1 MLNKTQYAAS
11 DGSRGEYRRNSTF
24 CSSLALPSMGE
35 FNYLTND
42 ILHHREF
49 VKLKDYFHHTHHIY
63 DHVVRVAYLSYF
75 FSKLLGLDYI
85 STARGGLLHDF
96 FLYDWRV
103 RKKGDEHRSLHGKE
117 HPYIALSNAN
127 LYFDVNEKETDI
139 ITKHMYPKTK
149 ERPIYAES
157 FIVSIMDKVSTL
169 IEYGKR
175 IIFKKYTSYKKSQ
188 CLS

>member
-1 MLNKTQYAAS
+1 MKNNAP
-11 DGSRGEYRRNSTF
+11 F
-24 CSSLALPSMGE
+24 CSILALPSLSE
-35 FNYLTND
+35 FNSLTFD
-42 ILHHREF
+42 ILNHNEF
-49 VKLKDYFHHTHHIY
+49 IKLKNYFHHTHHIY

-85 STARGGLLHDF
+85 SSARGGLLHDF

-127 LYFDVNEKETDI
+127 LYFHINEKEIDI

-149 ERPIYAES
+149 ERPMYAES
-157 FIVSIMDKVSTL
+157 FIVSIMDKVSTI
-169 IEYGKR
+169 IEYSKR
-175 IIFKKYTSYKKSQ
+175 VVNKEFHIIYEGSIGICDLLLKY
-188 CLS
+188 LM